1 MDLLWIIFIK
11 ALKTGHPIRT
21 FYRRH
26 HLRIM
31 EIKQMKDNIM
41 KPQQTLLVFFLLIF
55 VASTALTAAEEPLRL
70 DLNSRDISEVHFTD
84 KNDTQLKLSESATL
98 KLKNIT
104 EKNVGKTLS
113 VLYMNEAIVT
123 ATIQVVIP
131 SGQIRISRPSD
142 SIREEMEKLQNNRK
156 ACP

>member
-1 MDLLWIIFIK
+1 
-11 ALKTGHPIRT
+11 
-21 FYRRH
+21 
-26 HLRIM
+26 
-31 EIKQMKDNIM
+31 MKDNIM

-70 DLNSRDISEVHFTD
+70 DLNSRDISEVHFID
-84 KNDTQLKLSESATL
+84 KNDIQLKLSESATL

>member
-1 MDLLWIIFIK
+1 
-11 ALKTGHPIRT
+11 
-21 FYRRH
+21 
-26 HLRIM
+26 M

-84 KNDTQLKLSESATL
+84 KNDIQLKLSESATL

>member
-1 MDLLWIIFIK
+1 
-11 ALKTGHPIRT
+11 
-21 FYRRH
+21 
-26 HLRIM
+26 M

>member
-1 MDLLWIIFIK
+1 
-11 ALKTGHPIRT
+11 
-21 FYRRH
+21 
-26 HLRIM
+26 
-31 EIKQMKDNIM
+31 MKDNIM

-84 KNDTQLKLSESATL
+84 KNDIQLKLSESATL